1 MKFVSTYSELR
12 QQIHDDLR
20 RRHPEWVQ
28 PNGESPK
35 CDSYVYDEAGNVI
48 ETRGTLAS
56 SKSGDAL
63 RSARLA
69 LIPCWRH
76 TTFVR
81 SGRSGR
87 PRETKGV
94 TVTVPLLTGR
104 EIRALKRPEASSV

>member
-1 MKFVSTYSELR
+1 MRLRLFRQFVIR
-12 QQIHDDLR
+12 
-20 RRHPEWVQ
+20 
-28 PNGESPK
+28 
-35 CDSYVYDEAGNVI
+35 VYDSAGNVI
-48 ETRGTLAS
+48 ETSTRAIS
-56 SKSGDAL
+56 ESGDAL

-81 SGRSGR
+81 SGWSGR

>member
-1 MKFVSTYSELR
+1 VNGEYPAPGYAKSYSRSLDAAIR
-12 QQIHDDLR
+12 VHDAAGDVIEP
-20 RRHPEWVQ
+20 HEHTSDFKEWVM
-28 PNGESPK
+28 P
-35 CDSYVYDEAGNVI
+35 YV
-48 ETRGTLAS
+48 R
-56 SKSGDAL
+56 
-63 RSARLA
+63 RLA
-69 LIPCWRH
+69 LIACWRH

>member
-1 MKFVSTYSELR
+1 VLPLRCAVLSGGPDAINNAIDYAKFYSR
-12 QQIHDDLR
+12 SHDAVIR
-20 RRHPEWVQ
+20 
-28 PNGESPK
+28 
-35 CDSYVYDEAGNVI
+35 VYDSADNVI
-48 ETRGTLAS
+48 ETQ
-56 SKSGDAL
+56 SKRAISESGDAL

>member
-1 MKFVSTYSELR
+1 MEFVLPIDIRGHKDFRSKVLPGRDEANMNPSSFAADPR
-12 QQIHDDLR
+12 
-20 RRHPEWVQ
+20 
-28 PNGESPK
+28 
-35 CDSYVYDEAGNVI
+35 EAGNAI
-48 ETRGTLAS
+48 ETHEHAGD

>member
-1 MKFVSTYSELR
+1 MPRRPNRAFQFQKRGQLFIRLHNETPLVAAMCVHNPDVRPLAISE
-12 QQIHDDLR
+12 
-20 RRHPEWVQ
+20 
-28 PNGESPK
+28 
-35 CDSYVYDEAGNVI
+35 
-48 ETRGTLAS
+48 
-56 SKSGDAL
+56 SGDAL
-63 RSARLA
+63 RLARLA
-69 LIPCWRH
+69 LILCWRH

>member
-1 MKFVSTYSELR
+1 VVRRAKRGSNAIDYVKFYSGS
-12 QQIHDDLR
+12 HDAVIR
-20 RRHPEWVQ
+20 
-28 PNGESPK
+28 
-35 CDSYVYDEAGNVI
+35 VYDDAGNVI
-48 ETRGTLAS
+48 ERQEQAS
-56 SKSGDAL
+56 SGSGDAL
-63 RSARLA
+63 RSARLV

>member
-1 MKFVSTYSELR
+1 MLFFVFAGQQPLTSRSDPRLR
-12 QQIHDDLR
+12 SCRQL
-20 RRHPEWVQ
+20 
-28 PNGESPK
+28 
-35 CDSYVYDEAGNVI
+35 DETHEHAGD
-48 ETRGTLAS
+48 

-63 RSARLA
+63 RSGRLA